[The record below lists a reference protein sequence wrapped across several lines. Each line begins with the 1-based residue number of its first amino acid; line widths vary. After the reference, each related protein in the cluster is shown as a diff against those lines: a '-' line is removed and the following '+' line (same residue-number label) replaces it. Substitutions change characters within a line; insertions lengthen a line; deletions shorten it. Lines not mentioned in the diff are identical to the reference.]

1 MHCMRSQWKTR
12 RIEIAISL
20 QLFFMLLHDHDFSDP
35 AFKNTF
41 IARGRNQTHAIN
53 NPLLKSGGPFPCL
66 AACYIWG
73 SSGEPPRDRIHLLN
87 NFYSR
92 LRVQFSRDSDDSAV
106 VWATSKKSNSR
117 KRNN

>member
-35 AFKNTF
+35 ALNTF

-73 SSGEPPRDRIHLLN
+73 SSGEPPRGRIHLLN

-106 VWATSKKSNSR
+106 VRAT
-117 KRNN
+117 